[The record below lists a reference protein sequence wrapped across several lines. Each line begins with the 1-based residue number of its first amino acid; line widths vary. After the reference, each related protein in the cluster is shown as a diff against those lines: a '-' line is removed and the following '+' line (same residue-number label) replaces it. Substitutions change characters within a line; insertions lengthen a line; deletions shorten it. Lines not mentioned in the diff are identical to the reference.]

1 MEEKDT
7 DFRMTRR
14 TLLAGAPLVAAAA
27 ELGAERAVAG
37 EPAVKDAGA
46 DKRVVPS
53 ADGVISKPSQYS
65 VDETMRR
72 LEEVVHG
79 KGLTVFARIDHR
91 AGAREVSLDMQDEQ
105 VLIFGNPR
113 AGTPLMVA
121 RPLVGIDLP
130 LRVLVWRDS
139 NSRVWASYQDSAFIA
154 KRFGLPGD
162 LEKNIAAV
170 AALVEAALR

>member
-1 MEEKDT
+1 M
-7 DFRMTRR
+7 
-14 TLLAGAPLVAAAA
+14 
-27 ELGAERAVAG
+27 
-37 EPAVKDAGA
+37 
-46 DKRVVPS
+46 
-53 ADGVISKPSQYS
+53 ISRSSRYS
-65 VDETMRR
+65 VDETMRKI
-72 LEEVVHG
+72 EEVVRG

-139 NSRVWASYQDSAFIA
+139 DGRVWVSYQDSAFVA
-154 KRFGLPGD
+154 KRFALPGG
-162 LEKNIAAV
+162 LEKNIAGA
-170 AALVEAALR
+170 AALVDAALK

>member
-1 MEEKDT
+1 
-7 DFRMTRR
+7 MTRFAA
-14 TLLAGAPLVAAAA
+14 AGAWLLVSF
-27 ELGAERAVAG
+27 
-37 EPAVKDAGA
+37 AGA
-46 DKRVVPS
+46 NMGTPQAVPS
-53 ADGVISKPSQYS
+53 AEGVISKPSPYS
-65 VDETMRR
+65 VDETIRKI
-72 LEEVVHG
+72 EEVVRG

-139 NSRVWASYQDSAFIA
+139 DGRVWVSYQDSAFIA
-154 KRFGLPGD
+154 KRFALPGG
-162 LEKNIAAV
+162 LEKNIAGV
-170 AALVEAALR
+170 AALVDAALK